1 MEMEGSRLCPFHRCF
16 ENWINQQGKDLN
28 ELNQVAKEDRR
39 NDEKL
44 KTIAEKNIKQFQEYH
59 EKRIILVKEDPAS
72 SFSPTWTTPF
82 ENSFLW
88 IAGCRPTLAIQLVY
102 TLCGTELEAHLDE
115 FLQGIRR
122 GNLGELSSVQL
133 GLVNELHCK
142 TVKEEEMISNRLEVL
157 QEDIG
162 EQQLA
167 SLINTSD
174 TGSSMLMSSLNDCQ
188 TNGLVMNK
196 AVDDHAA
203 ELASI
208 WEEADRLRLKTVKE
222 LVHILTPLQAV
233 DFLVAAK
240 KLYLSMHEWGQ
251 TRRDSNPQ
259 HFVSMPHESDL
270 S

>member
-1 MEMEGSRLCPFHRCF
+1 MGGSRSCPFHRCF
-16 ENWINQQGKDLN
+16 ENWINQQEKDLN

-44 KTIAEKNIKQFQEYH
+44 QTIAEKNIKQFQEYH
-59 EKRIILVKEDPAS
+59 ERRILLVKEDPAS

-102 TLCGTELEAHLDE
+102 TLCGTELEAHLEE

-122 GNLGELSSVQL
+122 GNLGELSSIQL

-167 SLINTSD
+167 SLINTSH
-174 TGSSMLMSSLNDCQ
+174 DCE
-188 TNGLVMNK
+188 TNVQVMNK

-203 ELASI
+203 ELARI
-208 WEEADRLRLKTVKE
+208 WEETDRLRLKTVKE
-222 LVHILTPLQAV
+222 LIHILTPLQAV

-259 HFVSMPHESDL
+259 HFVSNPHES
-270 S
+270 

>member
-1 MEMEGSRLCPFHRCF
+1 MEGSRSCPFHHCF
-16 ENWINQQGKDLN
+16 ENWINQQEKDLD
-28 ELNQVAKEDRR
+28 ELNQVAKADRR

-44 KTIAEKNIKQFQEYH
+44 QTIAEKNIKQFQEYH
-59 EKRIILVKEDPAS
+59 EKRILLVKEDPAS

-102 TLCGTELEAHLDE
+102 TLCGTELEAHLEE

-142 TVKEEEMISNRLEVL
+142 TVKEEEMISNRLELL

-167 SLINTSD
+167 SSINTS
-174 TGSSMLMSSLNDCQ
+174 NDCE
-188 TNGLVMNK
+188 TNAQVMNK
-196 AVDDHAA
+196 AIDDHAA

-222 LVHILTPLQAV
+222 LIHILTPLQAV

-259 HFVSMPHESDL
+259 HFVSNPHES
-270 S
+270 